1 MKINEKTLDQF
12 TKQDLIKVII
22 RLSKLNNGE
31 YLVQHELTNIIRENE
46 RAKLSPLEIATKD
59 AEKELKD
66 FEKQM
71 CEKYGCKTIGECL
84 CKLNLDE
91 KYKYL
96 IHVNK
101 HIDCLDNEMKEM
113 DRQDTKRKA
122 FYENERGRN

>member
-22 RLSKLNNGE
+22 RLSRLNNGE

-71 CEKYGCKTIGECL
+71 CEKYCCKTIRECL
-84 CKLNLDE
+84 CKLNIDE
-91 KYKYL
+91 KHKYL

-101 HIDCLDNEMKEM
+101 HIECLDNEMKEM
-113 DRQDTKRKA
+113 DRQDNKRKA
-122 FYENERGRN
+122 FY